1 MNNYILVLEYA
12 NSGTLE
18 SYLHDNFNQLGWD
31 DKLRLAL
38 QLSNAI
44 LCLHECDI
52 IHRDLVNTSN
62 FFIYNFFFFLK

>member
-62 FFIYNFFFFLK
+62 FFIYNFFFF